1 MGRVRL
7 QFGRLRLLR
16 HPAQYVVVAFLVAT
30 AVGTLLLLLP
40 VSAQQRGT
48 TTPME
53 ALFTAASAVCVTGLT
68 VVDTPTHW
76 SGVGQ
81 WVILGLIQVGGLGIM
96 TLSSLIVLTLA
107 RRLGLRQRLNAAAS
121 TNSLDL
127 ADVRGLLIGIAK
139 LTFVFE
145 AVAAALLA
153 LRFWLEH
160 GEPLGR
166 AAYLGLFHSVSAF
179 NNAGFALYT
188 DNFVGFNDDAFLL
201 LVVGATIVAGGIG
214 FPAWVQVGRHPWRPH
229 WWSLHA
235 KLTVATTAV
244 LIVVGTVLLAWFEW
258 TNPATLGGLSVWDS
272 SVNALFHAIT
282 PRTAG
287 FNSIDVAGL
296 REPSL
301 LLTEI
306 LMFIGGGSG
315 STAGGIKVTTFAL
328 LGFVMWAEARGDPE
342 VVVFDRRIPH
352 AAQRQALSVALL
364 AVGMVVAS
372 TMVLLSIT
380 PQVRVDLLFEVISA
394 LGTVG
399 LSAGITPALTTP
411 AQLVLVGLMLVGRV
425 GPITLFAALVLRER
439 ERLYHHPDERPLIG

>member
-1 MGRVRL
+1 MARQ
-7 QFGRLRLLR
+7 QFGKLRLLR
-16 HPAQYVVVAFLVAT
+16 HPAQYVVVAFVVAT
-30 AVGTLLLLLP
+30 AVGTVLLLLP
-40 VSAQQRGT
+40 FSAQERGT

-53 ALFTAASAVCVTGLT
+53 ALFTAASAVCVTGLV

-76 SGVGQ
+76 SGFGQ

-127 ADVRGLLIGIAK
+127 TDVRGLLVGIAR
-139 LTFVFE
+139 LTFTFQSVV
-145 AVAAALLA
+145 AVLLT
-153 LRFWLEH
+153 LRLWLEH

-166 AAYLGLFHSVSAF
+166 AAYLGLFHAVSAF
-179 NNAGFALYT
+179 NNAGFALYS
-188 DNFVGFNDDAFLL
+188 DSLIGFAEDSFLL
-201 LVVGATIVAGGIG
+201 LVVGVAVVAGGLG
-214 FPAWVQVGRHPWRPH
+214 FPVWVQVGRHPWRPH
-229 WWSLHA
+229 WWTLHA
-235 KLTVATTAV
+235 KLTVATAGV
-244 LIVVGTVLLAWFEW
+244 LIVIGTVLLAWFEW
-258 TNPATLGGLSVWDS
+258 TNPDTFGPLSAWDS
-272 SVNALFHAIT
+272 SVNALFHSIT

-328 LGFVMWAEARGDPE
+328 LGFVMWAEARGDPD
-342 VVVFDRRIPH
+342 VVVFDRRVPH
-352 AAQRQALSVALL
+352 AVQRQALSVALL

-380 PQVRVDLLFEVISA
+380 PQIRANLLFEVISA

-399 LSAGITPALTTP
+399 LSTGITAELTTS
-411 AQLVLVGLMLVGRV
+411 AQLLVVGLMLIGRV
-425 GPITLFAALVLRER
+425 GPVTLFAALVLRER
-439 ERLYHHPDERPLIG
+439 DRLYHHPNERPLIG

>member
-1 MGRVRL
+1 M
-7 QFGRLRLLR
+7 R

-30 AVGTLLLLLP
+30 AVGSLLLLLP
-40 VSAQQRGT
+40 ASAQERGT
-48 TTPME
+48 TTPIE

-68 VVDTPTHW
+68 VVDTATHW

-127 ADVRGLLIGIAK
+127 ADVRGLLIGITK

-201 LVVGATIVAGGIG
+201 LVVGATIVAGGLG

-258 TNPATLGGLSVWDS
+258 SNPATLGRLSGWDS
-272 SVNALFHAIT
+272 TVNALFHAIT

-352 AAQRQALSVALL
+352 AGQRQALSVALL

-380 PQVRVDLLFEVISA
+380 PQVRADLLFEVISA

-399 LSAGITPALTTP
+399 LSTGITPALTTP
-411 AQLVLVGLMLVGRV
+411 AQLVVVGLMLVGRV